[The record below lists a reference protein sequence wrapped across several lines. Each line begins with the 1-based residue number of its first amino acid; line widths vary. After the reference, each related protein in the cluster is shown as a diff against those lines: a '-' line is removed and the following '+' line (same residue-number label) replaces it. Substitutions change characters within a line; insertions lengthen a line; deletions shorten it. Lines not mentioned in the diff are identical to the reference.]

1 MNKKANIGQDE
12 SWMRPAHKLSYTVLV
27 TGSTLW
33 SNSIMIETLLNQ
45 AYRLEHGET
54 TPFRILTGMA
64 KGADTVARNWASLNE
79 VVCLAED
86 IGHLPSPELVKAY
99 NRKLLAHKPDV
110 VLAFK
115 MNFDPNWIS
124 DTCEY
129 GTEHMCRIAAK
140 AGIPV
145 LLNSVTDLRQRFY
158 KEAS

>member
-1 MNKKANIGQDE
+1 MNKMAHIAQDQ
-12 SWMRPAHKLSYTVLV
+12 SRMGPAHKLSYTVLV

-45 AYRLEHGET
+45 AYRVEEGKT

-64 KGADTVARNWASLNE
+64 KGADTVARNWARRNDIQ
-79 VVCLAED
+79 CLAED
-86 IGHLPSPELVKAY
+86 IGRRPSPELVKAY
-99 NRKLLAHKPDV
+99 NRKHLAHKPDL

-115 MNFDPNWIS
+115 MNFDPNWHLE
-124 DTCEY
+124 TCDY

-158 KEAS
+158 KEAI